1 MLGVLV
7 RSLRR
12 NGVVVLDDAQS
23 TRPCQMNPAT
33 IDRRLASRRDLLSSK
48 GRSYTKPGTLLKS
61 QIPIRTWSEW
71 DEGRPGFVEI
81 DLVGHQGD
89 NPLGEF
95 SFTLTMTDVYSGFI
109 INRSVKNKAAVH
121 VTAAIDYAGKKFP
134 FLILGIDSD
143 SWSEFINAHL
153 RLLQRQQ
160 AHLHPVAPFQKERW
174 STCRA
179 EERTH
184 VRELVGYRHR
194 LGRRVGGQDGVT
206 AQDDDG
212 HRPRGPLWRRRY
224 PADVSDPTVL
234 PDSHLSEVPVHI
246 ETDTPA
252 LQIPPPVLAVDGEP
266 TGETTTTDSRSQR
279 TRTSRR
285 GGHLLTRARSP
296 SFTSACPICVSPG
309 HPLLRMVAPYFV
321 DRSTQPW
328 MTDDLGISECLV
340 SFIADTNPIE
350 STFSTVRLRTKVIR
364 GRGRA
369 RPG

>member
-153 RLLQRQQ
+153 FDYCSANKPTFTRSRPFKKNDG
-160 AHLHPVAPFQKERW
+160 AHVEQKNGRTSGSW
-174 STCRA
+174 SAIAIASDVVSAAKTA
-179 EERTH
+179 S
-184 VRELVGYRHR
+184 
-194 LGRRVGGQDGVT
+194 RRKMTTGIG
-206 AQDDDG
+206 
-212 HRPRGPLWRRRY
+212 
-224 PADVSDPTVL
+224 PADLSGGVATRPT
-234 PDSHLSEVPVHI
+234 S
-246 ETDTPA
+246 
-252 LQIPPPVLAVDGEP
+252 
-266 TGETTTTDSRSQR
+266 
-279 TRTSRR
+279 
-285 GGHLLTRARSP
+285 LTRPFS
-296 SFTSACPICVSPG
+296 
-309 HPLLRMVAPYFV
+309 
-321 DRSTQPW
+321 Q
-328 MTDDLGISECLV
+328 
-340 SFIADTNPIE
+340 IAT
-350 STFSTVRLRTKVIR
+350 
-364 GRGRA
+364 
-369 RPG
+369 